1 MKRQV
6 NIPKLAHAF
15 FKWYCKR
22 DRYEELHGDLEEF
35 FYERAK
41 EMGLVKARFYYLRDV
56 IRCCQP
62 YAWKKPRVYSNSNI
76 VMFKN
81 YFKTS
86 LRSMVR
92 NPLSSFINVF
102 GLAVAIGV
110 CIVVYSM
117 VQFSYSTDQFH
128 EHKNEVFLTTFDAD
142 RDGISTRYGFTPTPL
157 GELLAQDFAQIT
169 KMARVKDEAVVVRQ
183 GENVFHE
190 TIRFTDPAFLE
201 MLTFPLKWGDKASLN
216 DPNSIILSSALA
228 IKYFG
233 DDEPLGKEILV
244 KFSEERKK
252 IFKVSGVAE
261 VFPDAHAISFDFLVN
276 FENLWQASAGFSTTN
291 WADFVQATLI
301 QVDEPSAITAIQAGM
316 DKYRAL
322 QNEVDNEWKISG
334 FGFEPIASLHKNSST
349 ISGDISS
356 DQADEMLIGLPIM
369 GIFMLALA
377 CFNYMNMA
385 IGSATKRLKEI
396 GVRKVIG
403 ASRNKVIF
411 QFLAE
416 NIFVT
421 FFALLLGLFL
431 TSTLFLPWFSEIA
444 NAPLSLSLLN
454 SNLWSFLIGILLLTG
469 LVSGFYPALYIS
481 GFQVVKIF
489 KGTVKFGKKNPIMK
503 TFLGVQMILAFV
515 FITMAVMFKQN
526 SDFQAKRPW
535 GYNQNGVL
543 YVGVPDQSA
552 YDQLLAAMEQNPNV
566 QSVSGS
572 GDHLGKSIS
581 SAVASLTDRSY
592 DIQRMLVDAN
602 YFETLGIPMASGAVF
617 NDQPMATKQVV
628 VNELFVKSTLLNEA
642 IGHLFKIDSTQYQ
655 IIGVVKDFHA
665 FNFYHQVRPMVFQA
679 ATKADYRFMSM
690 RVNPG
695 TELAV
700 YEDLRENWMALF
712 PETPFQGG
720 EQIDLWARFYADL
733 AQMKRFTRTV
743 AFIAIILAALGL
755 YGLVS
760 LNVSGRIKE
769 FSIRKILG
777 AGLLNISRS
786 IGRQYLLLMVVALL
800 LGAPLAYI
808 MNIGLVKMMFAYP
821 LPHGHWS
828 VGLAFVMLVLV
839 MLMVI
844 ATQIRKVSRSNP
856 ARGLRAE

>member
-1 MKRQV
+1 MSQKIH
-6 NIPKLAHAF
+6 IPKIPHAF
-15 FKWYCKR
+15 FKWYCKK

-35 FYERAK
+35 FYERVA
-41 EMGLVKARFYYLRDV
+41 ESGPVKARLLYWRDV
-56 IRCCQP
+56 MRCCQP
-62 YAWKKPRVYSNSNI
+62 YAWKKPQGRLNSNI
-76 VMFKN
+76 VMLKN

-128 EHKNEVFLTTFDAD
+128 EHKNEVFLTTFEAD
-142 RDGISTRYGFTPTPL
+142 RDGTSTRYGFTPTPL

-169 KMARVKDEAVVVRQ
+169 KMARIKDEAVVVKQ

-190 TIRFTDPAFLE
+190 TIRFTDSDFLD
-201 MLTFPLKWGDKASLN
+201 MLSFPLKWGDKSSLN
-216 DPNSIILSSALA
+216 DPNSIILSSDMA

-233 DDEPLGKEILV
+233 ETEPLGEEVLV

-252 IFKVSGVAE
+252 VFKVAGVAE
-261 VFPDAHAISFDFLVN
+261 AFPGAHAISFDFLIN
-276 FENLWQASAGFSTTN
+276 FENLRQADPDFSATN
-291 WADFVQATLI
+291 WAAFVQATLI
-301 QVDEPSAITAIQAGM
+301 QVDQASAIASIAAGM
-316 DKYRAL
+316 EKYRVL
-322 QNEVDNEWKISG
+322 QNEVDNEWKITG
-334 FGFEPIASLHKNSST
+334 FGFEPIASLHENSST

-356 DQADEMLIGLPIM
+356 DQADEILIGLPIM

-416 NIFVT
+416 NVFVT
-421 FFALLLGLFL
+421 FFALILGLFL

-444 NAPLSLSLLN
+444 GAQLSLSLLN
-454 SNLWSFLIGILLLTG
+454 TDLWSFLIGILLLTG

-543 YVGVPDQSA
+543 YVGVPDESA

-566 QSVSGS
+566 ESVSGS

-581 SAVASLTDRSY
+581 SAVVSFADRSY
-592 DIQRMLVDAN
+592 DVQRMLIHAN
-602 YFETLGIPMASGAVF
+602 YFETLGIPMASGAIF
-617 NDQPMATKQVV
+617 NDQPGATKQVV
-628 VNELFVKSTLLNEA
+628 VNELFVKNTLLDEP

-655 IIGVVKDFHA
+655 IIGVAKDFHA
-665 FNFYHQVRPMVFQA
+665 FNFYYPMKPMVFQA
-679 ATKADYRFMSM
+679 AAKADYRFISM
-690 RVNPG
+690 RVTSG
-695 TELAV
+695 SELAV
-700 YEDLRENWMALF
+700 YEDLKENWANLF
-712 PETPFQGG
+712 PESPFQGG
-720 EQIDLWARFYADL
+720 EQIDLWAKFYADL

-743 AFIAIILAALGL
+743 AFIAIMLAALGL
-755 YGLVS
+755 YGLVT

-828 VGLAFVMLVLV
+828 VALAFVLLVFV

-844 ATQIRKVSRSNP
+844 ATQIKKVSRSNP
-856 ARGLRAE
+856 AKGLRAE

>member
-515 FITMAVMFKQN
+515 FITMAVMFKKN

-543 YVGVPDQSA
+543 YVDVPDQSA

-617 NDQPMATKQVV
+617 NDHPMATKQVV
-628 VNELFVKSTLLNEA
+628 VNELFVKSTLLNEP

-665 FNFYHQVRPMVFQA
+665 FNFYHQVKPMVFQA

-743 AFIAIILAALGL
+743 AFIAIMLAALGL